1 MNFFIKLIFLLSFPF
16 IIYSQSLSDNG
27 LKDRDSALNYAY
39 YLNCS
44 GVFEKKIDGKIY
56 FFPCK
61 DEEELQIKKKQM
73 QVRPEVTEVWDPEPK
88 IITPGNLYGM
98 PPSDAIILF
107 DGTNLNSWIQENG
120 EPKWTIK
127 DDYMTV
133 KPGSGGLFT
142 KQSFGD
148 CQLHI
153 EFRTPS
159 QIKGE
164 GQGRGNS
171 GVYFMQE
178 MGAIG
183 DVGYEVQV
191 LDSYQNRT
199 YSNGQ
204 ASSIYKQHIP
214 LVNAS
219 KKPGEWQ
226 TYDIF
231 FKAPLYD
238 EKGKL
243 LRPAY
248 ITVIHNGV
256 LVQNHVQIQGPTR
269 YIGYPSYKKDKKK
282 EPIML
287 QDHGNLVS
295 YRNIWIREL

>member
-1 MNFFIKLIFLLSFPF
+1 MSFFIKLIFFLSFPF
-16 IIYSQSLSDNG
+16 SVYSQSQLGNG
-27 LKDRDSALNYAY
+27 LKDRESALNYAY
-39 YLNCS
+39 YLNCN
-44 GVFEKKIDGKIY
+44 GAFEKRIDGEIY

-238 EKGKL
+238 EKDKL

>member
-1 MNFFIKLIFLLSFPF
+1 MK
-16 IIYSQSLSDNG
+16 
-27 LKDRDSALNYAY
+27 
-39 YLNCS
+39 
-44 GVFEKKIDGKIY
+44 
-56 FFPCK
+56 
-61 DEEELQIKKKQM
+61 
-73 QVRPEVTEVWDPEPK
+73 
-88 IITPGNLYGM
+88 
-98 PPSDAIILF
+98 
-107 DGTNLNSWIQENG
+107 
-120 EPKWTIK
+120 
-127 DDYMTV
+127 
-133 KPGSGGLFT
+133 
-142 KQSFGD
+142 
-148 CQLHI
+148 
-153 EFRTPS
+153 
-159 QIKGE
+159 
-164 GQGRGNS
+164 
-171 GVYFMQE
+171 E
-178 MGAIG
+178 MGVKG

-191 LDSYQNRT
+191 LDSYENRT

-214 LVNAS
+214 MVNAS

-248 ITVIHNGV
+248 ITVIHNGA

-269 YIGYPSYKKDKKK
+269 YIGYPNYKRDKKK